1 MILCPT
7 CICLAPC
14 ATSCGNQCMCICVHS
29 TRYGKYHHEMRWWH
43 QAHFGLWQ
51 RPELLQR
58 SDGWYVEMLP
68 NATAYATNQGY
79 KGARWPKMVG
89 PETTLRCN
97 PHSGGAFNAPS
108 VGQTDYSNSTF
119 PLLYHTGPSG
129 TGPMLIWQQP
139 HIIWMSEQQV
149 RTVIRH
155 SPQQHEHR
163 DLSVHWGGFD
173 SVHVNLNV
181 EICCCVPCSGS
192 TPQAQLPPRPS
203 FDECLRL
210 WKRPPTLWHR
220 IHLCH
225 QHEGSNRM
233 Y

>member
-1 MILCPT
+1 MTSDERLE
-7 CICLAPC
+7 
-14 ATSCGNQCMCICVHS
+14 ATLSGSRALLQLFLFIHDHS
-29 TRYGKYHHEMRWWH
+29 ISRHEMRWWH

-68 NATAYATNQGY
+68 NATVYATNQGY

-149 RTVIRH
+149 RTRLKTLVAATLAEWLF
-155 SPQQHEHR
+155 QT
-163 DLSVHWGGFD
+163 SV
-173 SVHVNLNV
+173 
-181 EICCCVPCSGS
+181 
-192 TPQAQLPPRPS
+192 R
-203 FDECLRL
+203 
-210 WKRPPTLWHR
+210 
-220 IHLCH
+220 
-225 QHEGSNRM
+225 
-233 Y
+233 